1 MNIVV
6 QQNQRTGLKMTRN
19 RKENGKSNTDKVCE
33 VKNFRVEFHIK
44 AAIIF
49 QL

>member
-1 MNIVV
+1 MA
-6 QQNQRTGLKMTRN
+6 
-19 RKENGKSNTDKVCE
+19 KSNTDKVCE